1 MAVTTTNVE
10 QLIRDEVW
18 SQRVQDE
25 LQEELFGQDL
35 VEFITDFPDGDVLT
49 IPTLSSLS
57 ARAYVENDD
66 ITVDDPSVGEFQLQ
80 ITEYNQAGIVV
91 TDKMKQDTF
100 YMSVLIQKFPEQ
112 ATRAILERLESD
124 IMLQHKKQTTNTA
137 NVINGRDHRYL
148 ATGTS
153 NAMTLAD
160 VRKAKLSLDKG
171 LVSKIGRKAIV
182 DPSVSSELLGIDNII
197 RQDVFGANSH
207 LKEGFG
213 STRSIGTYLG
223 FDWFES
229 NMLDEETQL
238 DHATSGGILIAN
250 MFLGDEAFLG
260 AMRLMPEIEKFR
272 QATRKRDV
280 FHVTTRYGLG
290 LYRAV
295 ALVVVLT
302 GAG

>member
-35 VEFITDFPDGDVLT
+35 VEFITDFPDGDLIT
-49 IPTLSSLS
+49 IPTLAHLS
-57 ARAYVENDD
+57 ARAYTENDD
-66 ITVDDPSVGEFQLQ
+66 ITVDDPSVGEFQLT

-124 IMLQHKKQTTNTA
+124 IMLMHKKQVSNTN
-137 NVINGRDHRYL
+137 NVINNREHRYL

-153 NAMTLAD
+153 NAMTLTD

-182 DPSVSSELLGIDNII
+182 DPSVSSELLGIDNIL
-197 RQDVFGANSH
+197 RQDVYGQNSN
-207 LKEGFG
+207 LKDGFG

-223 FDWFES
+223 FDWSES
-229 NMLDEETQL
+229 NMLDEATAL
-238 DHATSGGILIAN
+238 DHVTGGSLIAN
-250 MFLGDEAFLG
+250 MFLGAEAFLG
-260 AMRLMPEIEKFR
+260 AMRLLPTIEKFR
-272 QATRKRDV
+272 QGTRKRDI

-290 LYRAV
+290 LYRDV
-295 ALVVVLT
+295 SLVCVLT
-302 GAG
+302 GPGA

>member
-1 MAVTTTNVE
+1 MAITTTNIE

-25 LQEELFGQDL
+25 LQEELFGQEL
-35 VEFITDFPDGDVLT
+35 VEFITDFPDGDLLT

-66 ITVDDPSVGEFQLQ
+66 ITVDDPSVGEFQLS

-112 ATRAILERLESD
+112 ATRAIMERLESD
-124 IMLQHKKQTTNTA
+124 IMLLHKKQTSNDPNT
-137 NVINGRDHRYL
+137 INQRDHRFVG
-148 ATGTS
+148 TGTS
-153 NAMTLAD
+153 NAIVLAD
-160 VRKAKLSLDKG
+160 VRNAKLALDKG
-171 LVSKIGRKAIV
+171 LVSKVGRKAIV
-182 DPSVSSELLGIDNII
+182 DPTVSSELLGIDNII

-207 LKEGFG
+207 LKDGFG
-213 STRSIGTYLG
+213 STRAIGTYLG

-229 NMLDEETQL
+229 NMLDEATAL
-238 DHATSGGILIAN
+238 DHVAGGSLIAN
-250 MFLGDEAFLG
+250 LFIGEEAFIG
-260 AMRLMPEIEKFR
+260 AMRLMPTIEKFR

-280 FHVTTRYGLG
+280 FHVSTRYGLG
-290 LYRAV
+290 LYRAP

-302 GAG
+302 G

>member
-1 MAVTTTNVE
+1 MAITTTNIE
-10 QLIRDEVW
+10 ELIRDEVW
-18 SQRVQDE
+18 SQRIQDE

-35 VEFITDFPDGDVLT
+35 VEFITDFPDGDLLT

-66 ITVDDPSVGEFQLQ
+66 ITVDDPSVGEFQLA

-100 YMSVLIQKFPEQ
+100 YMRIIIQKFPEQ
-112 ATRAILERLESD
+112 ASRAILERLESD
-124 IMLQHKKQTTNTA
+124 IMLLHKKQTDNDA
-137 NVINGRDHRYL
+137 NEINGRDHRFL
-148 ATGTS
+148 GTGTS
-153 NAMTLAD
+153 DAILLAD

-182 DPSVSSELLGIDNII
+182 DPTVSSELLGIDNII

-207 LKEGFG
+207 LKDGFG

-229 NMLDEETQL
+229 NMLDEATAL
-238 DHATSGGILIAN
+238 DFTTGGTLVAN
-250 MFLGDEAFLG
+250 LFLGEEAFIG
-260 AMRLMPEIEKFR
+260 AMRLMPEIENFR
-272 QATRKRDV
+272 QGSRKRDV
-280 FHVTTRYGLG
+280 FHITTRYGLG
-290 LYRAV
+290 LFRAV
-295 ALVVVLT
+295 SLVVVLT
-302 GAG
+302 STA

>member
-1 MAVTTTNVE
+1 MAITTTNIE
-10 QLIRDEVW
+10 QLIRDEIW

-35 VEFITDFPDGDVLT
+35 VEFITDFPDGDLLT
-49 IPTLSSLS
+49 IPTLASLS
-57 ARAYVENDD
+57 ARAYTENDD
-66 ITVDDPSVGEFQLQ
+66 ITVDDPTVGEFQLA
-80 ITEYNQAGIVV
+80 ITEYNQAGIVI

-124 IMLQHKKQTTNTA
+124 IMLLHKKQTSNDA
-137 NVINGRDHRYL
+137 NVINGRDHRFL

-171 LVSKIGRKAIV
+171 LVSKVGRKAIV

-197 RQDVFGANSH
+197 RQDVYGQNSN
-207 LKEGFG
+207 LKDGFG

-223 FDWFES
+223 VDWSES
-229 NMLDEETQL
+229 NMLDE
-238 DHATSGGILIAN
+238 ATALNHVAGGSLIAN
-250 MFLGDEAFLG
+250 MFIGDEAFLG
-260 AMRLMPEIEKFR
+260 AMRLLPTIEKFR

-290 LYRAV
+290 LFRAV
-295 ALVVVLT
+295 ALIVVLT

>member
-1 MAVTTTNVE
+1 MSINTTNTG
-10 QLIRDEVW
+10 QLIRDEIW

-35 VEFITDFPDGDVLT
+35 VEMITDFPDGDLIT
-49 IPTLSSLS
+49 IPTLSALS

-66 ITVDDPSVGEFQLQ
+66 ITVDDPSVAEFQLT

-112 ATRAILERLESD
+112 AVRAIMERLESD
-124 IMLQHKKQTTNTA
+124 IMLLHKKQTSNDANT
-137 NVINGRDHRYL
+137 INGRAHRFVGS
-148 ATGTS
+148 GTS

-160 VRKAKLSLDKG
+160 VRNTKLALDKG
-171 LVSKIGRKAIV
+171 LVSKVGRKAIV
-182 DPSVSSELLGIDNII
+182 DPSVSAELLGIDNII
-197 RQDVFGANSH
+197 RQDVFGANTH
-207 LKEGFG
+207 IKDGFG
-213 STRSIGTYLG
+213 TTRSIGTYLG

-229 NMLDEETQL
+229 NMLDEATAL
-238 DHATSGGILIAN
+238 NHATGGSLIGN
-250 MFLGDEAFLG
+250 MFIGAEAFLG
-260 AMRLMPEIEKFR
+260 AMRLMPTIEKFR

-295 ALVVVLT
+295 SLVSVLT
-302 GAG
+302 GA

>member
-1 MAVTTTNVE
+1 MAITTSNVA

-35 VEFITDFPDGDVLT
+35 VEFITDFPDGDLLT

-66 ITVDDPSVGEFQLQ
+66 ITVDDPTVGEFQLS

-124 IMLQHKKQTTNTA
+124 IMLLHKKQTTNDA
-137 NVINGRDHRYL
+137 NTINGQAHRYV

-153 NAMTLAD
+153 NAIVLLD
-160 VRKAKLSLDKG
+160 VRNAKLALDKG
-171 LVSKIGRKAIV
+171 LVSKVGRKAIV
-182 DPSVSSELLGIDNII
+182 DPTVSSELLGIDNII
-197 RQDVFGANSH
+197 RQDVFGQNSA
-207 LKEGFG
+207 LKDGFG

-229 NMLDEETQL
+229 NMLDE
-238 DHATSGGILIAN
+238 ATGLAHTTVGTLIAN

-260 AMRLMPEIEKFR
+260 AMRLMPTIERFR

-290 LYRAV
+290 LYRDES
-295 ALVVVLT
+295 LVVVLT
-302 GAG
+302 G

>member
-35 VEFITDFPDGDVLT
+35 VEFITDFPDGDLLT

-66 ITVDDPSVGEFQLQ
+66 ITVDDPTVGEFQLQ

-124 IMLQHKKQTTNTA
+124 IMLLHKKQTDNDANT
-137 NVINGRDHRYL
+137 INGRDHRFVG
-148 ATGTS
+148 TGTS
-153 NAMTLAD
+153 NAIVLAD
-160 VRKAKLSLDKG
+160 VRNAKLALDKG
-171 LVSKIGRKAIV
+171 NVSKIGRQAIV
-182 DPSVSSELLGIDNII
+182 DPTVSSELLGIDNII
-197 RQDVFGANSH
+197 RQDVFGQNSH
-207 LKEGFG
+207 LKDGFG

-229 NMLDEETQL
+229 NMLDE
-238 DHATSGGILIAN
+238 ATGLQHSVVGTLIAN
-250 MFLGDEAFLG
+250 MFLGEEAFLG
-260 AMRLMPEIEKFR
+260 AMRLMPTIERFR

-290 LYRAV
+290 LFRAV
-295 ALVVVLT
+295 SLVVILT
-302 GAG
+302 GA

>member
-1 MAVTTTNVE
+1 MAITTSNVE

-35 VEFITDFPDGDVLT
+35 VEFITDFPDGDLLT

-66 ITVDDPSVGEFQLQ
+66 ITVDDPSVGEFQLA

-124 IMLQHKKQTTNTA
+124 IMLLHKKQTTNDA
-137 NVINGRDHRYL
+137 NTINGRDHRFVG
-148 ATGTS
+148 TGTS
-153 NAMTLAD
+153 NAIVLAD
-160 VRKAKLSLDKG
+160 VRSAKLALDKG
-171 LVSKIGRKAIV
+171 LVSKVGRKAIV

-197 RQDVFGANSH
+197 RQDVFGQNSA
-207 LKEGFG
+207 LKDGFG

-229 NMLDEETQL
+229 NMLDE
-238 DHATSGGILIAN
+238 ATALNHTPVGTLIAN

-260 AMRLMPEIEKFR
+260 AMRLMPTIERFR

-290 LYRAV
+290 LFRAV
-295 ALVVVLT
+295 SLVVVLT

>member
-1 MAVTTTNVE
+1 MAITTTNVE

-35 VEFITDFPDGDVLT
+35 VEFITDFPDGDLLT

-66 ITVDDPSVGEFQLQ
+66 ITVDDPTVGEFQLQ

-112 ATRAILERLESD
+112 ATRAIMERLESD
-124 IMLQHKKQTTNTA
+124 IMLLHKKQTTSTA
-137 NVINGRDHRYL
+137 NTINGQPHRYVG
-148 ATGTS
+148 TGTS
-153 NAMTLAD
+153 NAVVLAD
-160 VRKAKLSLDKG
+160 VRQAKLALDKG
-171 LVSKIGRKAIV
+171 LVSKVGRKAIV
-182 DPSVSSELLGIDNII
+182 DPTVSSEMLGIDNII
-197 RQDVFGANSH
+197 RQDVFGANTH
-207 LKEGFG
+207 LKDGFG
-213 STRSIGTYLG
+213 STRAIGTYLG

-229 NMLDEETQL
+229 NMLDEATAL
-238 DHATSGGILIAN
+238 DHDTGGSLIAN
-250 MFLGDEAFLG
+250 MFIGDEAFIG
-260 AMRLMPEIEKFR
+260 AMRLMPTIERFR
-272 QATRKRDV
+272 QGTRKRDV

-290 LYRAV
+290 LFRAE

-302 GAG
+302 G

>member
-1 MAVTTTNVE
+1 MAITTTNISE
-10 QLIRDEVW
+10 LIRDEIW

-35 VEFITDFPDGDVLT
+35 VEFITDFPDGDLLT

-112 ATRAILERLESD
+112 VTRAILERLESD
-124 IMLQHKKQTTNTA
+124 IMLLHKKQTSNDANT
-137 NVINGRDHRYL
+137 INGRAHRFVG
-148 ATGTS
+148 TGTS

-160 VRKAKLSLDKG
+160 VRNTKLALDKG
-171 LVSKIGRKAIV
+171 LVSKVGRKAIV
-182 DPSVSSELLGIDNII
+182 DPSVSAELLGIDNII
-197 RQDVFGANSH
+197 RQDVFGANTAI
-207 LKEGFG
+207 KDGFG
-213 STRSIGTYLG
+213 TTRAIGTYLG

-229 NMLDEETQL
+229 NMLDE
-238 DHATSGGILIAN
+238 ATALNHVAGGSLIGN
-250 MFLGDEAFLG
+250 MFIGAEAFLG
-260 AMRLMPEIEKFR
+260 AMRLMPTIEKFR

-280 FHVTTRYGLG
+280 FHVTTRYGLD
-290 LYRAV
+290 LFRAV
-295 ALVVVLT
+295 SLVTVLT
-302 GAG
+302 GA